1 MLSQPSTIMQNTMTK
16 GILTL
21 MLMLCVVMSVGA
33 IDVPI
38 VNLPS
43 ESIPVLSGSTE
54 TTVDLY
60 RPAPPC
66 YECQPSPTPAPV
78 YETIGLSI
86 GPLSIKT
93 KENRMVTLQ
102 ATQSSGKPVLS
113 TASWQWIIQ
122 TPRGFS
128 NGVIN
133 GQIATFKVE
142 PGNFGKWQVN
152 LNVRDSVQMLNGHL
166 STSVNIIKK

>member
-1 MLSQPSTIMQNTMTK
+1 MQKTMTK

-21 MLMLCVVMSVGA
+21 ILTVGIAMLLVCSNVTAYTIPSVYLPGNNVGT
-33 IDVPI
+33 DVSATSDGVGWYAPQ
-38 VNLPS
+38 
-43 ESIPVLSGSTE
+43 
-54 TTVDLY
+54 
-60 RPAPPC
+60 PPC
-66 YECQPSPTPAPV
+66 YECMPSPTPAPV

-86 GPLSIKT
+86 SPLSIKT

-142 PGNFGKWQVN
+142 PGNFGKWRIN

-166 STSVNIIKK
+166 STSVDIIKK

>member
-1 MLSQPSTIMQNTMTK
+1 
-16 GILTL
+16 
-21 MLMLCVVMSVGA
+21 
-33 IDVPI
+33 
-38 VNLPS
+38 
-43 ESIPVLSGSTE
+43 
-54 TTVDLY
+54 
-60 RPAPPC
+60 
-66 YECQPSPTPAPV
+66 
-78 YETIGLSI
+78 
-86 GPLSIKT
+86 
-93 KENRMVTLQ
+93 MVTLQ

-142 PGNFGKWQVN
+142 PGNFGKWRIN

-166 STSVNIIKK
+166 STSVDIIKK